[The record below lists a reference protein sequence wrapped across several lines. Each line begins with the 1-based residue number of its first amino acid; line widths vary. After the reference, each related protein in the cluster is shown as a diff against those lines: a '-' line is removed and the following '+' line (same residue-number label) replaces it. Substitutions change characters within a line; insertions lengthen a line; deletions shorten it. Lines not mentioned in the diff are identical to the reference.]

1 MQGTS
6 DAVASLVPTLRSNY
20 VDDDINVPVHMKT
33 TSCMSIRRATALILL
48 ALRKGHVYGFDI
60 MDATGLA
67 SGSVYPALRRLEGQG
82 WVVSHWEE
90 DLPDARGP
98 GRPTRRVYS
107 LTEVGEKHVA
117 EAHAKVSE
125 AHGAARD
132 LLSPEG
138 TG

>member
-1 MQGTS
+1 
-6 DAVASLVPTLRSNY
+6 
-20 VDDDINVPVHMKT
+20 
-33 TSCMSIRRATALILL
+33 MSIRRATALILL

-67 SGSVYPALRRLEGQG
+67 SGSVYPALRRLEEQG
-82 WVVSHWEE
+82 SVVSHWEE
-90 DLPDARGP
+90 DLSDARGP

-107 LTEVGEKHVA
+107 LTEAGKKRVA

-125 AHGAARD
+125 SQGAARD